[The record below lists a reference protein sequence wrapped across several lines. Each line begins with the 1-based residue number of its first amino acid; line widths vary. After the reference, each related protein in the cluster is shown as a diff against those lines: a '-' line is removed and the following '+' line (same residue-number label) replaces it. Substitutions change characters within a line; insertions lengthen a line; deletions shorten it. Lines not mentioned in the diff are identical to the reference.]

1 MGDLEIVNSEHLNTI
16 AAEIRTI
23 QNTTRKVMLAATIQ
37 IGERLAE
44 AKAVIGHGNWLG
56 WLEANTNFKERQ
68 AQRAMRLWQ
77 EYGQGQQ
84 VLFGKSF
91 QEEELA
97 ALTSTQAEILL
108 GIKDPDERVEFV
120 QNHDLDSMSTRE
132 LQEAVKA
139 REKAEAQINEALQLA
154 GEMEQKA
161 KEAEKKAGD
170 AHVQLCEAQKQAKAL
185 QEELEKLKEEQ
196 ESSLSPDMDSETNKR
211 IHDLEVELAAA
222 KGQKVKAEKEL
233 EDLKNQPI
241 DVATIE
247 KVPDEIQKE
256 LEELRAKAKAQAE
269 SQPDTKMAQFKVHL
283 LTIKDQLKA
292 MEEIVGRMDAE
303 TKRSACGA
311 MMVIADK
318 LKTKAETLLPE

>member
-1 MGDLEIVNSEHLNTI
+1 MGELEIVNSEHLNTI

-139 REKAEAQINEALQLA
+139 KEKAEAQINEALQLA
-154 GEMEQKA
+154 DEMEQKA

-170 AHVQLCEAQKQAKAL
+170 AHVQLCEAQKQTKAL
-185 QEELEKLKEEQ
+185 QEELDKLKEEQ
-196 ESSLSPDMDSETNKR
+196 ESSLSSDMDSEANKR

-222 KGQKVKAEKEL
+222 KGQQVRAE
-233 EDLKNQPI
+233 
-241 DVATIE
+241 
-247 KVPDEIQKE
+247 KE

-283 LTIKDQLKA
+283 LTIKDQLRA
-292 MEEIVGRMDAE
+292 MEEIMGKMDAE
-303 TKRSACGA
+303 TKRTACGA

-318 LKTKAETLLPE
+318 LKTKAEALLPED